1 MPGAGRLKCH
11 RVSGP
16 AIAAKKFMASRN
28 NPFVFLQQVRQETA
42 KVTWP
47 TRRET
52 LISSIMVVIFA
63 IIASIFFLAADQL
76 IAWLIS
82 LVYNFGG

>member
-1 MPGAGRLKCH
+1 
-11 RVSGP
+11 
-16 AIAAKKFMASRN
+16 MASRN
-28 NPFVFLQQVRQETA
+28 NPIVFFQQVRQEAA

-52 LISSIMVVIFA
+52 AISVVMVVIFA

-76 IAWLIS
+76 IAWLVGIV
-82 LVYNFGG
+82 LNIGG